1 MPDTNAEVNHVAL
14 RFAPGTQELVACGAE
29 DGAAHARAVA
39 TRTWV
44 TTSRFVSRFVY
55 TTCYTISYGVVFS
68 TTLLAQ
74 AIPTNNAAVRGL
86 IDGAHAAVHQLD
98 QLQQGAGLDSPVA
111 SSLPALAPA

>member
-1 MPDTNAEVNHVAL
+1 MSDAHAEVNHVPH
-14 RFAPGTQELVACGAE
+14 RFTPGTHELVACGAE
-29 DGAAHARAVA
+29 DGAVDAGAVA
-39 TRTWV
+39 TRSWAA
-44 TTSRFVSRFVY
+44 TSRLVSRFVY

-98 QLQQGAGLDSPVA
+98 QLQGTALDSPVA
-111 SSLPALAPA
+111 ASTPALAQA

>member
-1 MPDTNAEVNHVAL
+1 MSDVHAEVNHVAL

-29 DGAAHARAVA
+29 GGAADACAVA

-44 TTSRFVSRFVY
+44 ATGRFVSRFVY
-55 TTCYTISYGVVFS
+55 TACYTISYGVVFS

-98 QLQQGAGLDSPVA
+98 QLQGAALESPVA
-111 SSLPALAPA
+111 ASSPALAPA

>member
-1 MPDTNAEVNHVAL
+1 MSETNVEVNHVAL
-14 RFAPGTQELVACGAE
+14 HFAPGTHELVASSAE
-29 DGAAHARAVA
+29 DGAAHAREVA
-39 TRTWV
+39 TRTWAV
-44 TTSRFVSRFVY
+44 TSQFVSRFVY

-98 QLQQGAGLDSPVA
+98 QLQQGAAIDSPVA
-111 SSLPALAPA
+111 SSSPALAPA